1 MSSTSPE
8 RPNDRALAGLRIAV
22 GAFFLIFGSYKVL
35 WTGFTLHGGFQKW
48 ITGWL
53 ADGSAYPFMAPVLR
67 DFVLPQLG
75 HVQLCRLTKEDVR
88 GLRLWLE
95 RTSGLSPATVL
106 AILSDLRCLLLWC
119 VDAGY
124 MERSPFPRRVMPR
137 LQERP
142 PDRLTVTGELRDPG
156 AYMNCDH
163 GPRRW
168 PDRWGEFAC
177 N

>member
-67 DFVLPQLG
+67 NVVLPHGTAIAFLVAYG
-75 HVQLCRLTKEDVR
+75 ETAIGISLIIGVLSRPASAAGFLY
-88 GLRLWLE
+88 GL
-95 RTSGLSPATVL
+95 A
-106 AILSDLRCLLLWC
+106 ASDLRPEEL
-119 VDAGY
+119 AA
-124 MERSPFPRRVMPR
+124 R
-137 LQERP
+137 
-142 PDRLTVTGELRDPG
+142 DRLYEVIVAVR
-156 AYMNCDH
+156 AVKA
-163 GPRRW
+163 R
-168 PDRWGEFAC
+168 
-177 N
+177 